1 MRIDLKAND
10 NLLHG
15 ATGGT
20 RLLNAIESKI
30 TAKHEDIFQRDQR
43 RFLIG
48 ILREKSA
55 KGIQACIAR
64 YRFNELT
71 SLIWLNYWLRK

>member
-30 TAKHEDIFQRDQR
+30 TAKHEDIFQRH
-43 RFLIG
+43 
-48 ILREKSA
+48 
-55 KGIQACIAR
+55 
-64 YRFNELT
+64 
-71 SLIWLNYWLRK
+71 